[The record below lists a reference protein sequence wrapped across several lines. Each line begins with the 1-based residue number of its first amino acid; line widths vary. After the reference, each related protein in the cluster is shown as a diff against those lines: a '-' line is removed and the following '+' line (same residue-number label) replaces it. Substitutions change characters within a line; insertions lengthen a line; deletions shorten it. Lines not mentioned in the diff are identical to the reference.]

1 MGRMVVAFIGIGL
14 RIFAFICLL
23 IALVVIATD
32 KLVLIEGSESTFND
46 IQGYRYVLAVA
57 IIGLVHTILQLG
69 FSIYYAVT
77 KNIPFWKGLPQ
88 FNYYTDQV
96 ISWVLASAAGAGLAV
111 SADRKMLL
119 NEVVET
125 GIGDCGVLFAAL
137 DQQKWL
143 VDDFFD
149 RANIA
154 SAILFLAF
162 LSIATILLLSPFN
175 RIEPI
180 PTTQD
185 LEAQSPQAQNGKA
198 QSPQAQTVEAQSPHA
213 HTVEAHSPQAQSP
226 RAQQVDAHSP
236 QAQKVEA
243 QPTETSST

>member
-1 MGRMVVAFIGIGL
+1 MDHMVVAFIGIGL
-14 RIFAFICLL
+14 RIFAFICLF

-32 KLVLIEGSESTFND
+32 KLVLIDGSESTFND
-46 IQGYRYVLAVA
+46 IQGYRYVLSVA

-77 KNIPFWKGLPQ
+77 KTIPFWKGLPQ

-119 NEVVET
+119 NQVVEN

-175 RIEPI
+175 RLKPI

-185 LEAQSPQAQNGKA
+185 LEAHSPQAQKSKA
-198 QSPQAQTVEAQSPHA
+198 QSPQAHTVEAQSPQA
-213 HTVEAHSPQAQSP
+213 HTVEAQSP
-226 RAQQVDAHSP
+226 RAQHVDAQSP